1 MPRSRHH
8 SQLINSLC
16 KCRHGPSRW
25 LSSNPITPSV
35 CKLVLGKHTDR
46 EISLAMEHFAQ
57 VGQCQCGK
65 QVILCKYCPLTG
77 DMLAESA
84 PKHIGQRLP
93 NPITFDN
100 RATRHVVESHSSGV
114 YHRYWKGLH
123 DEMLS
128 EEKMLS
134 EGAWRGGGAD
144 GMDPLASSP
153 VSSCVTG
160 FGSFETESSETD
172 ESLQKDELLHFL
184 NSPRDT
190 SLDQLDDAG
199 YAIEEA
205 GCAGSMES
213 RESQELDRQEGR
225 APTQSSPAR
234 GSEGSCG
241 NDLCTANVIG
251 QHKLSAEDMWFHT
264 KAEILRQQNLNTAV
278 DASWRP
284 FPAAQQQ

>member
-1 MPRSRHH
+1 MP
-8 SQLINSLC
+8 NSLC

-25 LSSNPITPSV
+25 LSSNPITPSI

-77 DMLAESA
+77 DMLAERA

-114 YHRYWKGLH
+114 YHRYWKALH

-160 FGSFETESSETD
+160 FGAQDAAQGSST
-172 ESLQKDELLHFL
+172 
-184 NSPRDT
+184 
-190 SLDQLDDAG
+190 
-199 YAIEEA
+199 AI
-205 GCAGSMES
+205 
-213 RESQELDRQEGR
+213 
-225 APTQSSPAR
+225 
-234 GSEGSCG
+234 
-241 NDLCTANVIG
+241 VIG
-251 QHKLSAEDMWFHT
+251 QHKLSSEDMWFHT

-278 DASWRP
+278 DPSWRP
-284 FPAAQQQ
+284 FPAAQQHDSLSGSVVVGAAASMRDSGAADNARSLCAQDLEPKTELEETQTVLVGGAAGREGILKSFKVSYACTS